1 MPPTTPSTAILLRVP
16 RLLWG
21 ALLMSQ
27 VLYAGLL
34 VVPGLIGSGAE
45 PEGGVSIVGMIAFA
59 IASAIGSFVV
69 PSLVRRKNV
78 AAQRLE
84 LREVPDPSAPVGFRG
99 NAPTIREYADV
110 AAVHAAARTAG
121 FAPFVLSLA
130 LSEAVSLMGIVAGF
144 LGQPPVV
151 WGAFVAVGMTLTA
164 IRFPTEATFF
174 APVEQH
180 TGVRVPR

>member
-1 MPPTTPSTAILLRVP
+1 M
-16 RLLWG
+16 LWG

-27 VLYAGLL
+27 VIYAAMLL
-34 VVPGLIGSGAE
+34 VPGLIESVAV
-45 PEGGVSIVGMIAFA
+45 PDDDLSIVGMIAFA

-78 AAQRLE
+78 AAQRFE

-99 NAPTIREYADV
+99 TAPTIREYADV

-121 FAPFVLSLA
+121 FAPLVLSLA

-164 IRFPTEATFF
+164 VRFPTETTFL

>member
-1 MPPTTPSTAILLRVP
+1 MPSTTTPPRALLFVP
-16 RLLWG
+16 RLLWA

-27 VLYAGLL
+27 VVYAAMIL
-34 VVPGLIGSGAE
+34 VPGLIESMVAPDDGA
-45 PEGGVSIVGMIAFA
+45 PIVGFVAFA
-59 IASAIGSFVV
+59 VGSAIASFVV
-69 PSLVRRKNV
+69 PTLLRRKGV
-78 AAQRLE
+78 AAQRFE

-99 NAPTIREYADV
+99 TAPTLREYADV
-110 AAVHAAARTAG
+110 PAVHAAARTAG

-130 LSEAVSLMGIVAGF
+130 LSEAISMTGIAAGF
-144 LGQPPVV
+144 LGHPPVV

-164 IRFPTEATFF
+164 MRFPTEATFF

>member
-1 MPPTTPSTAILLRVP
+1 M
-16 RLLWG
+16 
-21 ALLMSQ
+21 MSQ
-27 VLYAGLL
+27 VLYAGML
-34 VVPGLIGSGAE
+34 VAPGLVGSVAE
-45 PEGGVSIVGMIAFA
+45 PEGGGSIVGMIAFA

-78 AAQRLE
+78 ASQRFE

-99 NAPTIREYADV
+99 TAPTMREYADV

-121 FAPFVLSLA
+121 FAPLVLSLA